1 MHETLAEHQLTEV
14 FVRRQQNGAPRV
26 GLLQD
31 PLIWDAGKQLGHV
44 DDVVALLSHPLDDGA
59 VDTFIGD
66 QVHADFALT
75 G

>member
-1 MHETLAEHQLTEV
+1 
-14 FVRRQQNGAPRV
+14 
-26 GLLQD
+26 LQD
-31 PLIWDAGKQLGHV
+31 LLISDTGRQLRHV
-44 DDVVALLSHPLDDGA
+44 DDVMAVLSQPLYHGA